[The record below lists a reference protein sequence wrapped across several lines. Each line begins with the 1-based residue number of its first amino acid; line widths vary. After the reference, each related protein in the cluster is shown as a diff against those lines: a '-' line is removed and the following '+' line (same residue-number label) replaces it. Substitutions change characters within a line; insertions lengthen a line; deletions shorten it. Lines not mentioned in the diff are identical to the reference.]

1 MIPMPQRTTQLML
14 CERQAMA
21 NDQSFRWIRLAP
33 HLDLGGQALLVGKL
47 DGPPLGLEALVISI
61 RFEALQQMC
70 VFDPVI

>member
-1 MIPMPQRTTQLML
+1 M
-14 CERQAMA
+14 
-21 NDQSFRWIRLAP
+21 DKLAP